1 MRNFYIRYISGYR
14 EYFQTLR
21 FFGVVG
27 LLQDIKN
34 RSRIWSIRNSKI
46 LESEITAGF
55 SSITDEPNYLTV
67 CILAQKDKDI
77 LNKFKS
83 CYEYRLVLEHVS
95 RSQGEEYLT
104 QIRENRRIVGNMER
118 ISKKEIGEPFKYQYF
133 ELGSLSPTQIRYAKI
148 LQDLERMF
156 DFSKIQHVVEIG
168 IGNGGQAAQ
177 MCNLHS
183 LASYTLID
191 LEPVLGLTQILLSTH
206 RFETK
211 FEFLNPNQVNSLSS
225 DLFLSNFAFSELNK
239 STQDLYIENV
249 LRYSKR
255 GFMLYNH
262 IHENPETGYSALEIL
277 ERIPGSSI
285 FAEAPLTYVGNVIV
299 AWGYDADNVS
309 KYFSPHPQ
317 TQT

>member
-14 EYFQTLR
+14 EYFQTLKL
-21 FFGVVG
+21 FGVVG

-34 RSRIWSIRNSKI
+34 RSKIWSIRNSRI

-67 CILAQKDKDI
+67 CILAQKDKDV
-77 LNKFKS
+77 LDKFKS

-95 RSQGEEYLT
+95 RAQGEEYLT
-104 QIRENRRIVGNMER
+104 QIHENRRIVSNMKTVAE
-118 ISKKEIGEPFKYQYF
+118 KETGEPLRYQYS
-133 ELGSLSPTQIRYAKI
+133 ELGTISPTQIRYAKI

-156 DFSKIQHVVEIG
+156 DFSKVQQVVEIG

-183 LASYTLID
+183 LSSYTLID
-191 LEPVLGLTQILLSTH
+191 LDPVLGLTQILLSTH
-206 RFETK
+206 KFETR
-211 FEFLNPNQVNSLSS
+211 FEFLNPNQVYSQSS
-225 DLFLSNFAFSELNK
+225 DLFLSNYAFSELNK
-239 STQDLYIENV
+239 SSQDLYIENV
-249 LRYSKR
+249 LKNSKR

-262 IHENPETGYSALEIL
+262 IHESPQTGYSALEIL

-285 FAEAPLTYVGNVIV
+285 FAEEPLTFVGNVIV

-309 KYFSPHPQ
+309 KYFSRLSQPQ
-317 TQT
+317 T